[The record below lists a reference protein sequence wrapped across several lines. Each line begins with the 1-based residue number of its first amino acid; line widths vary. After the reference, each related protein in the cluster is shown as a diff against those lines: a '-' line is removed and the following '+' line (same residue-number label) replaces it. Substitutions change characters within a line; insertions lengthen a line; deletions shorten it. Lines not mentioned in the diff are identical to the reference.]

1 MVVESCE
8 VEGSEAIVFLVID
21 TTRGRETGKKQAQS
35 SNVTPGERGERRE
48 EGGERRERR
57 EEGGER
63 GGRREGKGGR
73 GERGGRREGWQTSRG
88 REVRGRISQGPSM
101 SETQQGKY
109 HVGTW

>member
-48 EGGERRERR
+48 EGGEKRERR
-57 EEGGER
+57 EEGG
-63 GGRREGKGGR
+63 GR
-73 GERGGRREGWQTSRG
+73 GEEGAERGGRREGWQTSRG
-88 REVRGRISQGPSM
+88 REVRGGYPKVSLCLKPNKVSI
-101 SETQQGKY
+101 
-109 HVGTW
+109 VGLGSTHT